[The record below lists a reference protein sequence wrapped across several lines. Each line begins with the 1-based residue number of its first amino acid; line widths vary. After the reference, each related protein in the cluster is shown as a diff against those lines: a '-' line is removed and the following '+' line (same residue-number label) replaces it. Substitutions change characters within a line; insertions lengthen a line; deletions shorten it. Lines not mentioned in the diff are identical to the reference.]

1 MRILELTGLYD
12 VVVDLICYRRFG
24 HNEIDEPSFTQPKMY
39 YKPPI
44 TAGLLLATSK
54 FAYGSTKSLLCHFTV
69 RRFFGGLC
77 YVLLLSQFTFRV

>member
-39 YKPPI
+39 QV
-44 TAGLLLATSK
+44 TL
-54 FAYGSTKSLLCHFTV
+54 SLLVYIVFVC
-69 RRFFGGLC
+69 C
-77 YVLLLSQFTFRV
+77 NESK